1 MKTQNTATIFD
12 YARELG
18 GECTLL
24 FCHVR
29 FFLALKL
36 FPSSYDCE
44 KEKKKKGFSNIL
56 YQQIDTDTI
65 KTSEQL
71 RTRTPAGEI
80 KCFSDDQVCFF
91 AFNSKSSKNSR

>member
-29 FFLALKL
+29 FFSCFKTLS
-36 FPSSYDCE
+36 PSPTIVR
-44 KEKKKKGFSNIL
+44 KKKKGISNIL